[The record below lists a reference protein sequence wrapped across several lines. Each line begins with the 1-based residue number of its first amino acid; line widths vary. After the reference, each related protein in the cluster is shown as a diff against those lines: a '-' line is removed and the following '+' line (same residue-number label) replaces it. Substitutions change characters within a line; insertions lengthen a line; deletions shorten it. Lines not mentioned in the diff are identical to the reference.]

1 MIGVTSSLLFSKEEC
16 GLILNCSTVFKNK
29 KETSLSIAAS
39 NIRNSNYAEVCN
51 VDLLE
56 NIILPK
62 IKKFGINSIRSGLLF
77 IEYNVGDFFGQHVD
91 RKYVNDINDER
102 VYTVII
108 QLSEESDYEGGTLIV
123 GGTNVSKE
131 IGTLIIF
138 KSTDLHE
145 VTKITK
151 GNRKVCVFMPTR
163 NDISKILI

>member
-1 MIGVTSSLLFSKEEC
+1 MTGFTSSVLFSKEEC
-16 GLILNCSTVFKNK
+16 KLILNCSTAFKNK
-29 KETSLSIAAS
+29 KETTLSIAVE
-39 NIRNSNYAEVCN
+39 NIRNSNYAEASN
-51 VDLLE
+51 LDLLE
-56 NIILPK
+56 SIVLPK
-62 IKKFGINSIRSGLLF
+62 IKKFGINSIKSGLLF

-123 GGTNVSKE
+123 GGVDVSKE
-131 IGTLIIF
+131 IGTVVIF
-138 KSTDLHE
+138 KSTDVHE

-163 NDISKILI
+163 SDISKILI